1 MVNLTE
7 LLIQTLVLP
16 KETKSNFT
24 DYNPNLDRKA
34 AIALLIYGVIFK
46 IIVIIIVMTLGK
58 MIWNNVL
65 TAMIPALAP
74 TSAFGIFALW
84 FFIGLMMM

>member
-1 MVNLTE
+1 MANLTD
-7 LLIQTLVLP
+7 LILQTLIV
-16 KETKSNFT
+16 KRENFV
-24 DYNPNLDRKA
+24 DVHANMDRKTA
-34 AIALLIYGVIFK
+34 LALLIYGIIFK
-46 IIVIIIVMTLGK
+46 IIVIILIMTIGK